1 MVTENPLWLFDQS
14 QRKNPADLIAGVD
27 EAGRGP
33 IFGPVAVGAVLFPLH
48 FNPDPLIRDSKKM
61 TEKQREN
68 AYQWIIDHALAW
80 KIILIDHKEID
91 RVNILTATLNG
102 MKEAAEKLSIQPD
115 RILIDGNR
123 IPDGLNRCVAVKG
136 GDRKSFSI
144 AAASIL
150 AKVERDRYVRKCA
163 DQYPFFELEKHKGYG
178 TELHIQKLKE
188 NLPSP
193 EHRLTFEPLKSYVF
207 PPYPDRNILGAWGES
222 WALYALMQKG
232 YVFIERNVRL
242 KHFGEIDL
250 IMKKGEQFILI
261 EVKTSG
267 PNDKL
272 DPEEWITDHKIKK
285 MLQLSELYFYKLGY
299 EEYQVRLDVV
309 IVKAADWRNP
319 SIKHYADIIYG
330 RESEL
335 DA

>member
-1 MVTENPLWLFDQS
+1 MVNDNPLWLFDQS
-14 QRKNPADLIAGVD
+14 QRSNPADLVVGVD

-33 IFGPVAVGAVLFPLH
+33 IFGPVAIGAVLFPLH
-48 FNPDPLIRDSKKM
+48 FSPDPLIRDSKKM
-61 TEKQREN
+61 TEKQRDI
-68 AYQWIIDHALAW
+68 AYQWIIDYALAW
-80 KIILIDHKEID
+80 SVVLIDHTEID
-91 RVNILTATLNG
+91 RMNILNATLNG
-102 MKEAAEKLSIQPD
+102 MKQAVEKLIIRPD

-123 IPDGLNRCVAVKG
+123 IPNGLDNCIAVKG

-150 AKVERDRYVRKCA
+150 AKVGRDRYVKKANDR
-163 DQYPFFELEKHKGYG
+163 YPFFDLEKHKGYG
-178 TELHIQKLKE
+178 TELHLQKLKE

-193 EHRLTFEPLKSYVF
+193 EHRLSFEPLKSYVF
-207 PPYPDRNILGAWGES
+207 PPYPDRRILGAWGES

-232 YVFIERNVRL
+232 YEFIERNVRL
-242 KHFGEIDL
+242 KHYGEIDL

-272 DPEEWITDHKIKK
+272 DPEEWITDYKIKK
-285 MLQLSELYFYKLGY
+285 MLQLSELYFNKLGY
-299 EEYQVRLDVV
+299 EEYHVRLDVV
-309 IVKAADWRNP
+309 IVKATNWRNP

-335 DA
+335 DS